1 MRGKGTSKFVVS
13 IFTILILIL
22 LTGCSAKPSVEL
34 ISASVEIR
42 DDRSGGTKIMSG
54 ENKGEIIQPV
64 SLSYDYVIKN
74 TGKDT
79 LGSAE
84 KMNPETYE
92 VEDGIKFVIEP
103 NKELQDV
110 SKEVMGFNI
119 FNEEE
124 REHAQLGIAK
134 QIPPILEPK
143 QEGKYSLNFELGALE
158 DNPELK
164 KAPSQEQLDELKRS
178 ALDAT
183 LVILVEDEE
192 IARFDL
198 NNLE

>member
-1 MRGKGTSKFVVS
+1 MRGKGISKFVVS
-13 IFTILILIL
+13 ISTVLIL
-22 LTGCSAKPSVEL
+22 LTGCSAKPSIEL
-34 ISASVEIR
+34 IGASVEIR
-42 DDRSGGTKIMSG
+42 DDRLGGTEIMSG

-64 SLSYDYVIKN
+64 SLSYDFVLKN
-74 TGKDT
+74 IGKST

-84 KMNPETYE
+84 KMNTETYE
-92 VEDGIKFVIEP
+92 VEDGIKIVIKP

-119 FNEEE
+119 LNEEE
-124 REHAQLGIAK
+124 REQAQLGIVK
-134 QIPPILEPK
+134 QIPLILEPN
-143 QEGKYSLNFELGALE
+143 QEGEYSLNFELGALE

>member
-1 MRGKGTSKFVVS
+1 MKGKGMSKFVVS
-13 IFTILILIL
+13 IFTILIL

-34 ISASVEIR
+34 ISATVEIR
-42 DDRSGGTKIMSG
+42 DDRLGGTKIMSG

-64 SLSYDYVIKN
+64 SLSYDFVIKN

-84 KMNPETYE
+84 KMNTETYE
-92 VEDGIKFVIEP
+92 VEDGIKIVIEP
-103 NKELQDV
+103 NKKLQDV

-119 FNEEE
+119 LKEEE
-124 REHAQLGIAK
+124 REQAQLGIAE

-143 QEGKYSLNFELGALE
+143 QEGEYSLNFELGALE
-158 DNPELK
+158 NNPELK

>member
-1 MRGKGTSKFVVS
+1 MRGKGMSKFVVS
-13 IFTILILIL
+13 ISTVLIL
-22 LTGCSAKPSVEL
+22 LTGCSAKPSLEL
-34 ISASVEIR
+34 MGASVEIR
-42 DDRSGGTKIMSG
+42 DDRLGGTEIMSG
-54 ENKGEIIQPV
+54 ESKGEIIQPV
-64 SLSYDYVIKN
+64 SLSYDFVLKN
-74 TGKDT
+74 IGKST

-84 KMNPETYE
+84 KMNTETYE
-92 VEDGIKFVIEP
+92 FEDGIKIVIKP

-119 FNEEE
+119 LNEEK
-124 REHAQLGIAK
+124 REQAHLGIVK
-134 QIPPILEPK
+134 QISSILEPN
-143 QEGKYSLNFELGALE
+143 QEGEYSLNFELGALE

-164 KAPSQEQLDELKRS
+164 KAPSQEQLDKLKRS